1 MNAHSTKF
9 GLIAGIGTVLILL
22 TAYFVDKKLQL
33 SPGVVWSTI
42 IFYIVGMAMAA
53 IEERKDNGGFIS
65 FKEALKAA
73 FIVWMVANAIYHAFN
88 YFHFNYFDPEML
100 QIQKDYVLDT
110 LSTGVFSEEMA
121 EEMAARTNDI
131 KYDLLTTVSAYIMSL
146 VFGFLLAAIIARLVR
161 RDNFEK
167 VNQV

>member
-65 FKEALKAA
+65 FKAALKAA
-73 FIVWMVANAIYHAFN
+73 FIVWMIANAIYHAFN
-88 YFHFNYFDPEML
+88 YFHFNYFDPEMI
-100 QIQKDYVLDT
+100 QIQKDYVLET
-110 LSTGVFSEEMA
+110 LNAGVFNEEMT
-121 EEMAARTNDI
+121 EQMAARTEEI
-131 KYDLLTTVSAYIMSL
+131 EYGIITTLRGYIMSL

-161 RDNFEK
+161 RDNFAEA
-167 VNQV
+167 NQV

>member
-22 TAYFVDKKLQL
+22 TAYFIDKRLQL
-33 SPGVVWSTI
+33 SPGVVWSTS

-53 IEERKDNGGFIS
+53 IEERKDKGGFIS

-100 QIQKDYVLDT
+100 QIQKDYVLET
-110 LSTGVFSEEMA
+110 LEMGVFSEEMVEQMA
-121 EEMAARTNDI
+121 EKTEEI
-131 KYDLLTTVSAYIMSL
+131 KYDILTTIRGYIMSL
-146 VFGFLLAAIIARLVR
+146 VFGFILAAIIARLVR

-167 VNQV
+167 V

>member
-22 TAYFVDKKLQL
+22 TAYFVDKRLQL
-33 SPGVVWSTI
+33 SPGVVWSTM

-65 FKEALKAA
+65 FKAALKAA
-73 FIVWMVANAIYHAFN
+73 FIVWMVANAIYHTFN
-88 YFHFNYFDPEML
+88 YLHFNYFDPEMI
-100 QIQKDYVLDT
+100 QIQKDVVLET
-110 LSTGVFSEEMA
+110 LDTGVFSEEMT
-121 EEMAARTNDI
+121 EQMAAKTDEI
-131 KYDLLTTVSAYIMSL
+131 KYDIMTTLSGYIMSL

-161 RDNFEK
+161 RDDFEK
-167 VNQV
+167 ANQV

>member
-22 TAYFVDKKLQL
+22 TAYFIDKRLQL
-33 SPGVVWSTI
+33 SPGVVWSTS

-53 IEERKDNGGFIS
+53 IEERKDKGGFIS

-88 YFHFNYFDPEML
+88 YFHFNYYDPEML
-100 QIQKDYVLDT
+100 QIQKDYVLET
-110 LSTGVFSEEMA
+110 LDTGVFSEEMA
-121 EEMAARTNDI
+121 EQMAAKTEEI
-131 KYDLLTTVSAYIMSL
+131 KYDLLTTVSGYIMSL

-167 VNQV
+167 V

>member
-1 MNAHSTKF
+1 MNTHSTKF

-22 TAYFVDKKLQL
+22 SAYFIDKKLQL
-33 SPGVVWSTI
+33 SPGVVWSTS

-73 FIVWMVANAIYHAFN
+73 FIVFMIANAIYHIFN

-100 QIQKDYVLDT
+100 QIQKDVVLET
-110 LSTGVFSEEMA
+110 LETGVFSEEMTEQMIA
-121 EEMAARTNDI
+121 GTEDI
-131 KYDLLTTVSAYIMSL
+131 KYDLLTTVSE
-146 VFGFLLAAIIARLVR
+146 R
-161 RDNFEK
+161 REIETVSK
-167 VNQV
+167 

>member
-1 MNAHSTKF
+1 MNTHSTKF

-22 TAYFVDKKLQL
+22 SAYFIDKKLQL
-33 SPGVVWSTI
+33 SPGVVWSTS

-73 FIVWMVANAIYHAFN
+73 FIVFMIANAIYHIFN

-100 QIQKDYVLDT
+100 QIQKDVVLET
-110 LSTGVFSEEMA
+110 LETGVFSEEMTEQMIA
-121 EEMAARTNDI
+121 GTEDI
-131 KYDLLTTVSAYIMSL
+131 KYDLLTTVSQYIMSL
-146 VFGFLLAAIIARLVR
+146 VFGFLLAAIIARFVR

-167 VNQV
+167 V